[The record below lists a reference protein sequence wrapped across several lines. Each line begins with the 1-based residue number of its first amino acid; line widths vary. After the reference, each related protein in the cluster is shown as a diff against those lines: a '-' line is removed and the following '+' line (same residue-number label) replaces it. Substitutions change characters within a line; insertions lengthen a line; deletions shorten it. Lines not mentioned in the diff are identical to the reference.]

1 MSSPASNDLILV
13 ERSNVPYKCAQSAY
27 MGSAAGGIA
36 FVALY
41 YGTGMDGTSSWG
53 EGYYGNGRAYYN
65 NSTNNSVTYT
75 VNTSAPGY
83 SFDRRPVV
91 QLCTEY
97 GWTDFIPEIVDHHDQ
112 YDNSDLWN
120 SQENANIIHWT
131 ITAAEIKA
139 AVGGRRNATIGGV
152 RFFREGGISL
162 GSGITIDNFKIG
174 VKKVTGDA
182 NSAYVNNSG
191 SGFTEVCNKPERTDG
206 YPFGPDSWQDFYFEA
221 DSSVYHWTGDA

>member
-1 MSSPASNDLILV
+1 
-13 ERSNVPYKCAQSAY
+13 
-27 MGSAAGGIA
+27 MGSGAGGIS

-53 EGYYGNGRAYYN
+53 EGYHGSGRAYYI
-65 NSTNNSVTYT
+65 NSTNNSTTYT
-75 VNTSAPGY
+75 VNTSATSY
-83 SFDRRPVV
+83 SSDSRPVV

-97 GWTDFIPEIVDHHDQ
+97 GWTDFIPDIDDHHGQ
-112 YDNSDLWN
+112 YDNADIWN
-120 SQENANIIHWT
+120 SQENANLINWT
-131 ITAAEIKA
+131 ITADEIKA

-162 GSGITIDNFKIG
+162 GSGITIENFKIG
-174 VKKVTGDA
+174 LKKVTGTS

-191 SGFTEVCNKPERTDG
+191 GGFTEVSSKPERLDG
-206 YPFGPDSWQDFYFEA
+206 YPYGPDCWQDFYFEA